1 MRALLLALALLAA
14 PVSAQDTPPLPQVM
28 LETGL
33 GPIVVELETA
43 KAPVTSANFL
53 RYVRE
58 KRLDG
63 TDFYRAMRLAPDAV
77 LGLVQGGVKGDPKRS
92 LPAIR
97 HEPTTQTGLSHRDGT
112 ISLAR
117 AAPGSAT
124 ADFFILVGDIPSLDA
139 NPTAPGDN
147 QGFAAFGRVVEG
159 MDVVRRILSSPTSP
173 TLGEGVMKGQMLEP
187 AVPII
192 RARLLP

>member
-1 MRALLLALALLAA
+1 
-14 PVSAQDTPPLPQVM
+14 M